1 MSNMSKII
9 EGDNKKV
16 KSKTRDQRQNA
27 IAEKSRMSSGKK
39 L

>member
-16 KSKTRDQRQNA
+16 TSKTRDQRQNA
-27 IAEKSRMSSGKK
+27 IAEKRQMSNGKK